1 VERDAHTGLPD
12 WLDPPE
18 REPDRDRHRN
28 WRRGP
33 SRAQP
38 GRRGDILNAAL
49 VLFNAN
55 GFTRTGVQDIAYEAR
70 ASVGSVYHHFE
81 NKEDIA
87 AALFVEGMREYQR
100 GLFAALGPHH
110 ESAEKAIKGLVRH
123 HLQWVERNR
132 ELARFLLTSR
142 TPEVAAASDAE
153 LSRMNGAV
161 FRQVRE
167 MLDRWVEAGEVRQLP
182 ISLLHSIVLG
192 PAQEFARHWVTGGV
206 KESIDK
212 AEPVLAEA
220 AWKAVKA

>member
-1 VERDAHTGLPD
+1 MQTSASSPS
-12 WLDPPE
+12 DP
-18 REPDRDRHRN
+18 DRHRN
-28 WRRGP
+28 RRRGP

-49 VLFNAN
+49 LFFNSS
-55 GFTRTGVQDIAYEAR
+55 GFTRTGIQDIAYEAR

-81 NKEDIA
+81 SKEHIA

-110 ESAEKAIKGLVRH
+110 ETAEDAIKSLVRH
-123 HLQWVERNR
+123 HLNWVKRNR

-142 TPEVAAASDAE
+142 TPEVAAVSDEE
-153 LSRMNGAV
+153 LDRMNRAV

-167 MLDRWVEAGEVRQLP
+167 MLDRWVTAGDIQALP
-182 ISLLHSIVLG
+182 MPLLHSIVLG
-192 PAQEFARHWVTGGV
+192 PSQEFARHWVTGAV
-206 KESIDK
+206 KQSIDK

-220 AWKAVKA
+220 AWKAVKV